1 MKKTIWTVIAII
13 VLSAVVS
20 CAGREG
26 KKQEEKPLDPYAYTL
41 GTPVEFDPATAEEM
55 FESLKGSG
63 EVYQFV
69 MYKPKD
75 SYDMIG
81 KAVYKYDPY
90 LANSEIEET
99 LFRDKYYLSAA
110 SYSYSW
116 AFASGLDTWD
126 PEPVSDPAV
135 FGAFEDLIMG
145 LEMGEELPEL
155 PIFSLTENGEDV
167 INHYVKYSLKTV
179 DGEHIFYGIC
189 NDGSVFCYDENKV
202 ERRYRVAKTKL
213 NEREVAFFFAAA
225 LNVTTHTAL
234 DCIYPGGDRMVV
246 DRSFVKI
253 KMGDTEIELEGS
265 ECFDFFELLPH
276 YRYGNEVFDAH
287 RIINGEVEDHGTE
300 VLSFGA
306 PYTIYP
312 FVLYSDGTVI
322 VHYDYIRENCAYFQ
336 GACGQ
341 YINYLTADMYIVS
354 DEKCDVNAVLEFLN
368 NKA

>member
-1 MKKTIWTVIAII
+1 MKKTLSII
-13 VLSAVVS
+13 MALILAFAAVS
-20 CAGREG
+20 CTGG
-26 KKQEEKPLDPYAYTL
+26 KGKDQTEVPKDPYAYTL

-69 MYKPKD
+69 LYKPKD

-90 LANSEIEET
+90 LANSEIEKT

-116 AFASGLDTWD
+116 AFASGLDTWN

-145 LEMGEELPEL
+145 LELYETTEE
-155 PIFSLTENGEDV
+155 PILRLTENGEDV
-167 INHYVKYSLKTV
+167 INHFVNYSLETV
-179 DGEHIFYGIC
+179 DGEITGYHIF
-189 NDGSVFCYDENKV
+189 NDGSVVVYGPDKSGDESV
-202 ERRYRVAKTKL
+202 CRVAKTKL
-213 NEREVAFFFAAA
+213 SEQAVAFFFVAA
-225 LNVTTHTAL
+225 LNVTTHTPP
-234 DCIYPGGDRMVV
+234 DCNYHVEAYADHNN
-246 DRSFVKI
+246 SLKI
-253 KMGDTEIELEGS
+253 KIGDAEIELEGS
-265 ECFDFFELLPH
+265 ECVDFLELLPH
-276 YRYGNEVFDAH
+276 QKDSNYAFDSH
-287 RIINGEVEDHGTE
+287 RIINDEVEDHGTE

-322 VHYDYIRENCAYFQ
+322 VHYDYIRENCAYFH
-336 GACGQ
+336 GASGQ